1 MTSAGLLD
9 VAKRVA
15 ESGEPHHQRDV
26 AAAGELVAGR
36 IVDLSILPLDDMC
49 VAMTFVDVTEARAAE
64 ARLKALADSD
74 QLTGLWN
81 RSRFR
86 AELSGRV
93 IRGLPTVVALLDI
106 NDFKLINDTM
116 GHSVGDLLLQVLGDR
131 FGARLPGD
139 WLVARL
145 GGDEFAVAAPGEAH
159 EAAAVAQRLVETVR
173 QPLHLDG
180 IRVRPEATIGISCF
194 PGDGDD
200 VGGLMRLADAA
211 LAVARAAGE
220 PYHVSGPHDRRE
232 AENREHLNKR
242 LTSSFARDEFMLYA
256 QPIVDLKKYE
266 IVGAEGLARWVL
278 PGTGVLNPGT
288 FIDLLAMAGRTTE
301 LTDYMIGRAVGLTG
315 AGRFMSINLS
325 PADLHRSDLV
335 ASVQQALARQTA
347 DTRGDLWLE
356 ILESRVFAAG
366 HQLIDELIDTN
377 VRVAIDDF
385 GAAFSSL
392 SRLADHEVSVL
403 KLDRQLLQS
412 LGTNARA
419 RRVVQS
425 VVDTSHDLGAV
436 VVAEGVETMEAC
448 SVVEDLGCDLVQ
460 GFLLGRPAPEH
471 MVSELLMRP
480 GRLTPSDWPDVDQI
494 RQWENDA
501 LARRSIG
508 PGIR

>member
-1 MTSAGLLD
+1 M
-9 VAKRVA
+9 
-15 ESGEPHHQRDV
+15 P
-26 AAAGELVAGR
+26 
-36 IVDLSILPLDDMC
+36 
-49 VAMTFVDVTEARAAE
+49 
-64 ARLKALADSD
+64 KA
-74 QLTGLWN
+74 N
-81 RSRFR
+81 
-86 AELSGRV
+86 
-93 IRGLPTVVALLDI
+93 
-106 NDFKLINDTM
+106 
-116 GHSVGDLLLQVLGDR
+116 
-131 FGARLPGD
+131 
-139 WLVARL
+139 
-145 GGDEFAVAAPGEAH
+145 
-159 EAAAVAQRLVETVR
+159 
-173 QPLHLDG
+173 
-180 IRVRPEATIGISCF
+180 
-194 PGDGDD
+194 
-200 VGGLMRLADAA
+200 
-211 LAVARAAGE
+211 GE
-220 PYHVSGPHDRRE
+220 PYHVCGPRERRE
-232 AENREHLNKR
+232 AESRERLNKC
-242 LTSSFARDEFMLYA
+242 LAHSFARDEFMLYA

-301 LTDYMIGRAVGLTG
+301 LTDYMLGRAVGLTG

-471 MVSELLMRP
+471 MVSELLVRP

-501 LARRSIG
+501 LARRSIVA
-508 PGIR
+508 GIR